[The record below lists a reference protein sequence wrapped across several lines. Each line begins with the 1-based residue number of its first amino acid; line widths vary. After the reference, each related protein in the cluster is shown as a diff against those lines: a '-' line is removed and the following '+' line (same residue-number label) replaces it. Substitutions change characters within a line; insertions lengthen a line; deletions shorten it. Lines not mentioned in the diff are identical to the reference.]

1 MNITVD
7 KQPADCT
14 ATLRAEIPADHA
26 KAERKKIVQAFSAQA
41 KIPGFRPGK
50 IPAAVIEKRF
60 GNDIKQELEQRLV
73 SAACHEAIQSDN
85 ELKILNFNEPENLEH
100 ADDGALSFTMPLML
114 APTFELPDYK
124 EIDVKVPPTAA
135 TDDELQRE
143 LDGLLERYA
152 EYNDVE
158 DRPLQSDD
166 IAVIDFT
173 STLDGKP
180 LAEALEKDAGIL
192 AGKEDYWVQ
201 IKEDAFLPGFAKQ
214 LEGAAV
220 GDQRDVTCTVAEDFP
235 MEELRGTDLV
245 FDVTVK
251 GIKDQ
256 KLPEL
261 NDTFVVDTL
270 QFGPDKTVDDLKEL
284 ISEQIAQQK
293 KQQVEEMKVNQIVE
307 HLIGQ
312 IDFPLPEELVN
323 AEAQSSADDM
333 VARGAQAGM
342 SDEEIAAEQAA
353 IVATAEQQARNNLKT
368 NFILQEI
375 AHAENIEVADTEVA
389 QRVAA
394 MASQQKKAPKA
405 MMKEMQ
411 RSGRIS
417 SLRNSM
423 LIGKAIDF
431 LAENAKIEEVEIDAE
446 QADA

>member
-1 MNITVD
+1 MNITVE
-7 KQPADCT
+7 KQVADCT

-26 KAERKKIVQAFSAQA
+26 KTERKKIVQAFSAQA

-50 IPAAVIEKRF
+50 IPPAVIEKRF

-73 SAACHEAIQSDN
+73 SAACQEAIQKDDD
-85 ELKILNFNEPENLEH
+85 LKVLNFNEPRDLEH
-100 ADDGALSFTMPLML
+100 AADGSFNFTMPLML
-114 APTFELPDYK
+114 APSFEVPEYK
-124 EIDVKVPPTAA
+124 ELEVKIPPTAA
-135 TDDELQRE
+135 TDEEIQRE
-143 LDGLLERYA
+143 IDGVLDRYA
-152 EYNDVE
+152 EYTDIE
-158 DRPLQSDD
+158 DRPLKSED

-180 LAEALEKDAGIL
+180 LEEALEKPAGIL

-201 IKEDAFLPGFAKQ
+201 IKEDAFLPGFAEQ
-214 LEGAAV
+214 LEGASLN
-220 GDQRDVTCTVAEDFP
+220 DQRDVTCTVAEDFP

-251 GIKDQ
+251 GIKEQ
-256 KLPEL
+256 ELPTL
-261 NDTFVVDTL
+261 DDKFVSETL
-270 QFGPDKTVDDLKEL
+270 QFGEDKTVDDLKNL

-293 KQQVEEMKVNQIVE
+293 GQQVEEMKVNQIVE
-307 HLIGQ
+307 QLISKV
-312 IDFPLPEELVN
+312 DFPLPAELVN

-375 AHAENIEVADTEVA
+375 AHAENIEVSDTDIA

-394 MASQQKKAPKA
+394 MARQEKKAPKA
-405 MMKEMQ
+405 MMKDLQ

-431 LAENAKIEEVEIDAE
+431 LVDSAKVEEVEPE
-446 QADA
+446 TTEE